1 MLRIQFL
8 PDLFIDNSYLVCVKV
23 CVCKSTQNDRTV
35 RRSEFDAWRHSKL
48 SNHWLARAS
57 CPPNLPRYSFAAL
70 RWQSVISYSNSS
82 TTRAVWACCICRGL
96 RFHVCFLLQVV
107 STMFG
112 QYLCSKLSDCDC
124 IRLHLLCV
132 FHGTW
137 SKLLFIV
144 IFSAMQQFCSTTRA
158 VWACCICRGLRFHVC
173 FLLQVVSTIFGQ
185 YLCSKLSDCDC
196 IRLHLLCVFHVTW
209 SKLLFIVIFPAM
221 QQFCTISAWGTHHL
235 DGGKLHILALVQK
248 VRDAG
253 MPLHAGWF
261 KSLIWLRS
269 STKYVIRQKH
279 AQTHRENTIKTSEK
293 LLTSSKLLMLL
304 NFQGMEHIFGCG
316 SKDVTGLETFVLMWF
331 VCASVGFRR
340 NGVNFQEKRV
350 CVCCCFCAC
359 SCMNWFHFSS

>member
-48 SNHWLARAS
+48 SNHWLARVS

-96 RFHVCFLLQVV
+96 RFHVCFLLQFV

-158 VWACCICRGLRFHVC
+158 VWACCICRGLRFHVFFFFC
-173 FLLQVVSTIFGQ
+173 FRSFQLFLGSICVQNCQTVTASGCIYYVFFMWHDRSC
-185 YLCSKLSDCDC
+185 CS
-196 IRLHLLCVFHVTW
+196 
-209 SKLLFIVIFPAM
+209 LLFFQPCSSSVPFPPEAL
-221 QQFCTISAWGTHHL
+221 TIWM
-235 DGGKLHILALVQK
+235 V
-248 VRDAG
+248 
-253 MPLHAGWF
+253 
-261 KSLIWLRS
+261 
-269 STKYVIRQKH
+269 
-279 AQTHRENTIKTSEK
+279 
-293 LLTSSKLLMLL
+293 
-304 NFQGMEHIFGCG
+304 G
-316 SKDVTGLETFVLMWF
+316 SYTF
-331 VCASVGFRR
+331 
-340 NGVNFQEKRV
+340 
-350 CVCCCFCAC
+350 
-359 SCMNWFHFSS
+359 